1 MQKDKGVVMAGLR
14 AGHALP
20 LQGGVN
26 ELWAKARPTE
36 YGKV

>member
-14 AGHALP
+14 AGHARP